1 MKRGIKSA
9 IMALAFAGFTGIA
22 SAYPVMTLDQLLQ
35 PGAYMIVGDKMF
47 DHFGFNSGTMT
58 SAGFNIQ
65 GIDESSPL
73 FLGNYGI
80 DIQGSFTQIGV
91 GTLDADL
98 TYRVSTLTGQ
108 QITGLRQLVNAGGFG
123 LSWAATSTELVLDKT
138 GGQVLANLVSGAAA
152 GANFQVTDAILS
164 APQTVL
170 LINKDIN
177 IVVQQGGIFASISDI
192 QQTFSQ
198 IPEPSVL
205 ALFGLGLAAL
215 IGLRNRR

>member
-1 MKRGIKSA
+1 MKSA
-9 IMALAFAGFTGIA
+9 IFAIAFAGMTGVA

-35 PGAYMIVGDKMF
+35 PGAYMIVGDKLF

-65 GIDESSPL
+65 GIDASNPL

-108 QITGLRQLVNAGGFG
+108 QISGVRQLVNAGGFG
-123 LSWAATSTELVLDKT
+123 ASWSATSVELVLDKN
-138 GGQVLANLVSGAAA
+138 GNLLVPPVNLVSGAAS
-152 GANFQVTDAILS
+152 GANFQLS
-164 APQTVL
+164 EAFLGTPQSAL

-177 IVVQQGGIFASISDI
+177 IMVGPGGVFASISDI

-198 IPEPSVL
+198 VPEPSIL
-205 ALFGLGLAAL
+205 ALFGLGIAAL
-215 IGLRNRR
+215 VGLRNRR